1 MITSENGLKINQTL
15 NTVTALKN
23 AHIYQKN
30 DHIKAEEIVLTYK
43 KDSYNKNQIVKA
55 EAYTKAQAFQG
66 EKTVKAEKMILY
78 KEKADILKSLDGL
91 KKYADIKLP
100 NEVAELLDLEKDV
113 LIKEKEQLILADKMY
128 ILYKNIVAGKN
139 TKSTPEVEK
148 MIAIGNV
155 KASNGQNR
163 IQGDWG
169 IYNPA
174 TDTMDLYGKVSL
186 HQGNSHLNGTWA
198 NMNLKT
204 GLSTLKSYENDKV
217 QSRIK
222 GSLIP
227 ADFEKESEEK

>member
-1 MITSENGLKINQTL
+1 
-15 NTVTALKN
+15 
-23 AHIYQKN
+23 
-30 DHIKAEEIVLTYK
+30 
-43 KDSYNKNQIVKA
+43 
-55 EAYTKAQAFQG
+55 
-66 EKTVKAEKMILY
+66 MILY